1 MVISDED
8 FVHLHTHTEYSNL
21 RFRDSINKVKDMILH
36 VDGLGNRAM
45 AVSDHESISSHIK
58 FLNAVKEL
66 KSKNKIHKDF
76 KPILGNEIYLVDEE
90 IMYEEMKGLGK
101 TKFYHFLVLAKDN
114 IGHEQLRKL
123 STTAWKRM
131 FNFKGVE
138 RVPTFYSD
146 MESIVGENKGHLIVS
161 SACLGGK
168 LPNLIL
174 SLLQEENEDIKEQIK
189 DELDDFINWCLDL
202 FGEDFYVELQP
213 SLQQEQI
220 DFNVMAVKIA
230 KAYNLKWIV
239 TTDAHYLTAK
249 DREIHKAFLTSED
262 DLNNNREVDTFYSTT
277 HFFTVDEIF
286 KNMNYLDTGDIE
298 KAILNTKEITDKI
311 IGYDFFAE
319 SIIPLAKLP
328 NKSEWY
334 SIDVKILNKY
344 QYIKELYEDKEEQ
357 HTYLIAQTFKGIT
370 EREIKAEKLDG
381 VLERINI
388 ECKEI
393 TGASKAKNQPM
404 GAYLITMQKN
414 VDIIWE
420 EAESFVGPGRGSANG
435 YIINYLL
442 GITQVN
448 PLEQGVEMPH
458 WRFMSAE
465 RPDIFDIDIDYS
477 SHKKDVVMDKV
488 VKYYQSIGGDAIR
501 VCTFGTETSKSAIQT
516 ACFKKGTQIN
526 TLNGIKSIEYIKK
539 GDYVETANGWEE
551 IITPTFTENKTLIN
565 LKTRNSS
572 ESFISCTEEHE
583 FLMINKYHKG
593 RMNGIFVK
601 DKVDKYYPEI
611 LDLKS
616 TDKNYQKLYG
626 YCREVT
632 PNWVCAKDITIN
644 DYGLKR
650 IDLKTENS
658 EFIYWKNEAIKNYDC
673 GISTKIKINEEFC
686 ELIGIW
692 LAEGSSNRNRITFT
706 IHQEEEV
713 FKNRIISLM
722 WNVFQLDNYYIQPR
736 KDTKAL
742 NITYSSRQ
750 IFNFFSQIFEVEK
763 ISEVNQWNKYIP
775 NKLKFINPSLQLQI
789 FKGWFVGDGY
799 ARRGT
804 ESKVTTVSK
813 QLCEDMILVL
823 NRNLINPYIIKE
835 KKVGKCRVY
844 NLMLYG
850 EKAKKLSKIKYC
862 SNLQNELKFTLD
874 DFTEMDFPIFWN
886 GKVYLKTKVEKMG
899 NSEENLIKQ
908 RVYCLKIPSE
918 NFTVNGTIVHNCRG
932 LHINNDVALYLS
944 SLVPVERGK
953 VWSIHDCFYG
963 DKDNGRKHV
972 TEFRNMVSEY
982 TEKNLLNVILGIEGL
997 INKRSSHACGILILN
1012 EEITKHNSVMRSP
1025 SGELIS
1031 AYELHDSEQVSNL
1044 KYDFLN
1050 TKTESMLQLTMEML
1064 VKNEKIEWQGSLRQT
1079 YNKYLH
1085 PDVIDFKSKGMW
1097 DILCRGEMLSAFQ
1110 FESSVGEQAIKLI
1123 QPQNLIDA
1131 ANGNTVMRLMVENGE
1146 QPLEKFVRYKNDI
1159 AEWYKDM
1166 KKFGLN
1172 KEQVSM
1178 LEKHLL
1184 QDNGVCSSQERMM
1197 LLTMDKD
1204 VAGFGV
1210 IESNKLRKGVAKKQQ
1225 KLINEAKTMFFEW
1238 GEKANAPKILLE
1250 YIWNEQIALQL
1261 GYSFSILHAVAY
1273 TIILIQ
1279 QLNLVY
1285 YYPPIYWNTA
1295 VLMVESG
1302 AVDREVC
1309 EDSDIE
1315 AKERTTN
1322 YGEIAKAIGKLQA
1335 KGINISLPYINK
1347 AEQGFLPNE
1356 EGNEIIFGFKGIMKI
1371 NNDTAQTIMRNR
1383 PYINLED
1390 FHKRLVL
1397 VKREVILKTGK
1408 IQMKSLVTEAQTIML
1423 IKAGAFDKIE
1433 RKEREQI
1440 LEDYIR
1446 LLNPSKHKLNSK
1458 DISKIAEMG
1467 LIPTNLKDEMKFYN
1481 FREYLMSMSKK
1492 QDEQTKTIMWYKI
1505 HDEENENDT
1514 DYANNFFMVHFAN
1527 EMEENRDY
1535 KYDEEGYLLVALG
1548 TPRKGSFESIYKAKI
1563 SQLNK
1568 WINTEEC
1575 INTYTD
1581 IVFQNIKN
1589 ESMSGT
1595 ISSWEM
1601 ESMNYYYNPHELIDI
1616 DKEKYGV
1623 VDFKDLPEDPVVIG
1637 FTKYKGLQYP
1647 KFQLNRIVGTVLDRD
1662 KNKHSV
1668 TILTPDGVVVLKFY
1682 SGQFSFYD
1690 KTISKD
1696 VGVADEDGKVKKIV
1710 LENGWFQRGALIMVT
1725 GFRRGDIFK
1734 PKRYKN
1740 SIYQHALSKIV
1751 EVKEDN
1757 ELILQND
1764 RVQLVD

>member
-1 MVISDED
+1 LLQDSD
-8 FVHLHTHTEYSNL
+8 FVHLHTHTEYSNT
-21 RFRDSINKVKDMILH
+21 RFRDAINKVKDMILY
-36 VDGLGNRAM
+36 VAELGNMAM
-45 AVSDHESISSHIK
+45 AVTEHESVSSHIK
-58 FLNAVKEL
+58 FLNTVKEL
-66 KSKNKIHKDF
+66 KSKDKIHRDF

-90 IMYEEMKGLGK
+90 IMYEETKDQNK
-101 TKFYHFLVLAKDN
+101 KPKFYHFLILAKDN
-114 IGHEQLRKL
+114 EGHEQMREL
-123 STTAWKRM
+123 STRAWTRL
-131 FNFKGVE
+131 FSYKGVE

-146 MESIVGENKGHLIVS
+146 IESILGENKGHLIAS
-161 SACLGGK
+161 SACLGGM
-168 LPNLIL
+168 LPHLIL
-174 SLLQEENEDIKEQIK
+174 SLLQEENEEIQEQIK
-189 DELDDFINWCLDL
+189 DELDDFLNWCLDL
-202 FGEDFYVELQP
+202 FGEDFYIELQP

-220 DFNVMAVKIA
+220 DFNKMAVKVA
-230 KAYNLKWIV
+230 KAYNIKWIV

-262 DLNNNREVDTFYSTT
+262 DLNNNREVDMFYSTT

-286 KNMNYLDTGDIE
+286 KNMDYLEIEDIE
-298 KAILNTKEITDKI
+298 KAILNTKEIADKVV
-311 IGYDFFAE
+311 GYDFFAE
-319 SIIPLAKLP
+319 SIIPLRELP
-328 NKSEWY
+328 EKSEWY
-334 SIDVKILNKY
+334 PVNQKILSNY
-344 QYIKELYEDKEEQ
+344 PYIKELYEDKEEQ
-357 HTYLIAQTFKGIT
+357 HTFLITQTFKGIA
-370 EREIKAEKLDG
+370 EREIKKEKLDD
-381 VLERINI
+381 VLERVNI

-393 TGASKAKNQPM
+393 TGASKAKHQPM
-404 GAYLITMQKN
+404 GAYLNTMQKN

-516 ACFKKGTQIN
+516 AC
-526 TLNGIKSIEYIKK
+526 
-539 GDYVETANGWEE
+539 
-551 IITPTFTENKTLIN
+551 
-565 LKTRNSS
+565 
-572 ESFISCTEEHE
+572 
-583 FLMINKYHKG
+583 
-593 RMNGIFVK
+593 
-601 DKVDKYYPEI
+601 
-611 LDLKS
+611 
-616 TDKNYQKLYG
+616 
-626 YCREVT
+626 
-632 PNWVCAKDITIN
+632 
-644 DYGLKR
+644 
-650 IDLKTENS
+650 
-658 EFIYWKNEAIKNYDC
+658 
-673 GISTKIKINEEFC
+673 
-686 ELIGIW
+686 
-692 LAEGSSNRNRITFT
+692 
-706 IHQEEEV
+706 
-713 FKNRIISLM
+713 
-722 WNVFQLDNYYIQPR
+722 
-736 KDTKAL
+736 
-742 NITYSSRQ
+742 
-750 IFNFFSQIFEVEK
+750 
-763 ISEVNQWNKYIP
+763 
-775 NKLKFINPSLQLQI
+775 
-789 FKGWFVGDGY
+789 
-799 ARRGT
+799 
-804 ESKVTTVSK
+804 
-813 QLCEDMILVL
+813 
-823 NRNLINPYIIKE
+823 
-835 KKVGKCRVY
+835 
-844 NLMLYG
+844 
-850 EKAKKLSKIKYC
+850 
-862 SNLQNELKFTLD
+862 
-874 DFTEMDFPIFWN
+874 
-886 GKVYLKTKVEKMG
+886 
-899 NSEENLIKQ
+899 
-908 RVYCLKIPSE
+908 
-918 NFTVNGTIVHNCRG
+918 RG

-963 DKDNGRKHV
+963 DPDNGRKAV

-982 TEKNLLNVILGIEGL
+982 TDKNLLNVILGIEGL
-997 INKRSSHACGILILN
+997 INKRSTHACGILILN
-1012 EEITKHNSVMRSP
+1012 EPITKHNSVMRSP

-1064 VKNEKIEWQGSLRQT
+1064 VKNNKIEWQGSLRKT

-1085 PDVIDFKSKGMW
+1085 PDVIDFKSKEMW
-1097 DILCRGEMLSAFQ
+1097 DILCRGELLSCFQ

-1131 ANGNTVMRLMVENGE
+1131 SNGNTVMRLMVENGE
-1146 QPLEKFVRYKNDI
+1146 QPLEKFVRYKNNI
-1159 AEWYKDM
+1159 SEWYKDM

-1172 KEQVSM
+1172 EEQINIM
-1178 LEKHLL
+1178 ERHLL

-1197 LLTMDKD
+1197 LLTMDSD

-1225 KLINEAKTMFFEW
+1225 KLIDDAKTLFFEW

-1302 AVDREVC
+1302 AVDRETC
-1309 EDSDIE
+1309 DDSDIE

-1335 KGINISLPYINK
+1335 KKINISLPYVNK

-1356 EGNEIIFGFKGIMKI
+1356 ENNEIIFGFKGIMKI
-1371 NNDTAQTIMRNR
+1371 NNETAQTIMQNR
-1383 PYINLED
+1383 PYANLED
-1390 FHKRLVL
+1390 FHNRLVL
-1397 VKREVILKTGK
+1397 VKKEVTLKTGK
-1408 IQMKSLVTEAQTIML
+1408 TQMRSLVAEGQTIML

-1433 RKEREQI
+1433 NKPREEI
-1440 LEDYIR
+1440 LENYLR
-1446 LLNPSKHKLNSK
+1446 LLNPSKQKLNSK

-1467 LIPTNLKDEMKFYN
+1467 IIPSNLKDEIKFYN
-1481 FREYLMSMSKK
+1481 FREYLMSMPK
-1492 QDEQTKTIMWYKI
+1492 QKDEQTKTITWHKI
-1505 HDEENENDT
+1505 HDQFNEEDT
-1514 DYANNFFMVHFAN
+1514 EYANNFFLENFAN
-1527 EMEENRDY
+1527 EMEENKDY
-1535 KYDEEGYLLVALG
+1535 KYDEEGYLLIALG
-1548 TPRKGSFESIYKAKI
+1548 TPRKGSFESIYKNKI
-1563 SQLNK
+1563 AQLNK

-1575 INTYTD
+1575 IYTYTNN
-1581 IVFQNIKN
+1581 IFQNIKN
-1589 ESMSGT
+1589 ENMQGN

-1601 ESMNYYYNPHELIDI
+1601 ASMSFYSKEAGHELADI
-1616 DKEKYGV
+1616 DQEKYGV
-1623 VDFKDLPEDPVVIG
+1623 VDFNNLPEEPVVIG

-1668 TILTPDGVVVLKFY
+1668 TILTPTGVVTLKFY
-1682 SGQFSFYD
+1682 AGQFSFYD

-1696 VGVADEDGKVKKIV
+1696 VGIADENGKIKKVV
-1710 LENGWFQRGALIMVT
+1710 LENGWFSRGSLIMVT

-1751 EVKEDN
+1751 EVREDN

-1764 RVQLVD
+1764 RVQLVE

>member
-1 MVISDED
+1 MESINNSD
-8 FVHLHTHTEYSNL
+8 FVHLHTHSEYSNI
-21 RFRDSINKVKDMILH
+21 RFRDSVNKIKDMIIH
-36 VDGLGNRAM
+36 VNELGNRSM
-45 AVSDHESISSHIK
+45 ALSDHENISGHIK
-58 FLNAVKEL
+58 FLNTVKEL
-66 KSKNKIHKDF
+66 KSKDKIHKDF
-76 KPILGNEIYLVDEE
+76 KPILGNEIYLVNEE
-90 IMYEEMKGLGK
+90 IMYEEMKDQDK
-101 TKFYHFLVLAKDN
+101 KPKFYHFIVLAKDN
-114 IGHEQLRKL
+114 EGHEQMRKL
-123 STTAWKRM
+123 STRAWTRL
-131 FNFKGVE
+131 FNYKGVE

-146 MESIVGENKGHLIVS
+146 IESIVSENRGHLIVS
-161 SACLGGK
+161 SACLGGM
-168 LPNLIL
+168 LPHLIL
-174 SLLQEENEDIKEQIK
+174 RLLQEENEEIQGQIK
-189 DELDDFINWCLDL
+189 DELDDFLNWCLDL
-202 FGEDFYVELQP
+202 FGEDFYIELQP

-220 DFNVMAVKIA
+220 DFNKMAVRIA
-230 KAYNLKWIV
+230 KAYNIKWIV

-262 DLNNNREVDTFYSTT
+262 DLNNNREVDMFYSTT

-286 KNMNYLDTGDIE
+286 KNMDYLETKDIE
-298 KAILNTKEITDKI
+298 KAILNTKEVADKI
-311 IGYDFFAE
+311 IGYNFFAE
-319 SIIPLAKLP
+319 SIIPLRELP

-334 SIDVKILNKY
+334 PVDKKILNKY
-344 QYIKELYEDKEEQ
+344 PYIKELYEDKEEQ
-357 HTYLIAQTFKGIT
+357 HTFLITQTFKGIA
-370 EREIKAEKLDG
+370 EREINKEKLDA
-381 VLERINI
+381 VLERVNI

-393 TGASKAKNQPM
+393 TGASKAKHQPM
-404 GAYLITMQKN
+404 GAYLNTMQKN

-477 SHKKDVVMDKV
+477 SHKKDVVMDKI

-516 ACFKKGTQIN
+516 A
-526 TLNGIKSIEYIKK
+526 
-539 GDYVETANGWEE
+539 
-551 IITPTFTENKTLIN
+551 
-565 LKTRNSS
+565 
-572 ESFISCTEEHE
+572 
-583 FLMINKYHKG
+583 
-593 RMNGIFVK
+593 
-601 DKVDKYYPEI
+601 
-611 LDLKS
+611 
-616 TDKNYQKLYG
+616 
-626 YCREVT
+626 
-632 PNWVCAKDITIN
+632 
-644 DYGLKR
+644 
-650 IDLKTENS
+650 
-658 EFIYWKNEAIKNYDC
+658 
-673 GISTKIKINEEFC
+673 
-686 ELIGIW
+686 
-692 LAEGSSNRNRITFT
+692 
-706 IHQEEEV
+706 
-713 FKNRIISLM
+713 
-722 WNVFQLDNYYIQPR
+722 
-736 KDTKAL
+736 
-742 NITYSSRQ
+742 
-750 IFNFFSQIFEVEK
+750 
-763 ISEVNQWNKYIP
+763 
-775 NKLKFINPSLQLQI
+775 
-789 FKGWFVGDGY
+789 
-799 ARRGT
+799 
-804 ESKVTTVSK
+804 
-813 QLCEDMILVL
+813 
-823 NRNLINPYIIKE
+823 
-835 KKVGKCRVY
+835 
-844 NLMLYG
+844 
-850 EKAKKLSKIKYC
+850 
-862 SNLQNELKFTLD
+862 
-874 DFTEMDFPIFWN
+874 
-886 GKVYLKTKVEKMG
+886 
-899 NSEENLIKQ
+899 
-908 RVYCLKIPSE
+908 
-918 NFTVNGTIVHNCRG
+918 CRG

-963 DKDNGRKHV
+963 DPDNGRKAV

-982 TEKNLLNVILGIEGL
+982 TDKNLLNVILGIEGL
-997 INKRSSHACGILILN
+997 INKRSTHACFDKETLITTSKGLKKIIDVKIGDEVLTHKKRFKPVTDLIKTKTSTIFTLKTQASLPIDVTGNHPFYIREKTFIKQKRYFGEPKWKNVNELSIGNDYVGIPINTESKIPIYCESLLPFDNKDFWWVVGRYVGDGWTEHYIRKGKTSTYNENRVIICCSKVDEMEKDEIIKHLIILNFDFRVEEVNTTYKIHIKDKDIYNYLQGFGKYAHGKYINQDVFNLPRDLVSAFLEGYISADGHYYKENNTYSIKTVSKNLAMGVMQLINKAYHRHAKVSILCATTEYIEGREVNSKEKYEIRFGKEIKKGEQSFYENGYIWSSLSYLNKKLEPKTMYNLTVLDDSSYVVHGLCVHNCGVLILN
-1012 EEITKHNSVMRSP
+1012 EPITKHNSVMRSP

-1064 VKNEKIEWQGSLRQT
+1064 VKNNKIEWQGGLRKT

-1085 PDVIDFKSKGMW
+1085 PDVIDFKSKEMW
-1097 DILCRGEMLSAFQ
+1097 NILCRGELLSCFQ

-1131 ANGNTVMRLMVENGE
+1131 SNGNTVMRLMVENGE
-1146 QPLEKFVRYKNDI
+1146 QPLEKFVRYKNNI
-1159 AEWYKDM
+1159 SEWYKDM

-1172 KEQVSM
+1172 KEQINIM
-1178 LEKHLL
+1178 EKHLL
-1184 QDNGVCSSQERMM
+1184 QDYGVCSSQEKMM

-1225 KLINEAKTMFFEW
+1225 KLIDDAKTLFFEW

-1261 GYSFSILHAVAY
+1261 GYSFSILHSVAY

-1302 AVDREVC
+1302 AVDRETC
-1309 EDSDIE
+1309 DDSDIE

-1335 KGINISLPYINK
+1335 KKINISLPYINK

-1356 EGNEIIFGFKGIMKI
+1356 ENNEIIFGFKGIMKI
-1371 NNDTAQTIMRNR
+1371 NNETAQTIMQNR
-1383 PYINLED
+1383 PYRDLKD
-1390 FHKRLVL
+1390 FHERLVL
-1397 VKREVILKTGK
+1397 VKKKVTLKTGK
-1408 IQMKSLVTEAQTIML
+1408 TQIRSLVAEGQAIML

-1433 RKEREQI
+1433 NKSKEII
-1440 LEDYIR
+1440 LEDYLR
-1446 LLNPSKHKLNSK
+1446 LLNPSKQKLNSK
-1458 DISKIAEMG
+1458 DIAKIAEMG
-1467 LIPTNLKDEMKFYN
+1467 IIPSNLKEEIKFYN
-1481 FREYLMSMSKK
+1481 FREYLMSMSKQK
-1492 QDEQTKTIMWYKI
+1492 DDQSKTIVWYKV
-1505 HDEENENDT
+1505 HDEFNEEDT
-1514 DYANNFFMVHFAN
+1514 EYANNFFMEHFSN

-1548 TPRKGSFESIYKAKI
+1548 TPRKGSFESVYKTKI
-1563 SQLNK
+1563 IQLSK

-1581 IVFQNIKN
+1581 NIFQNIKN
-1589 ESMSGT
+1589 ENMQGN

-1601 ESMNYYYNPHELIDI
+1601 SAMSFYSKEAGHELAGIDQ
-1616 DKEKYGV
+1616 EKYGV
-1623 VDFKDLPEDPVVIG
+1623 VDFNDLPEEPVVIG

-1668 TILTPDGVVVLKFY
+1668 TILTPTGVVVLKFY
-1682 SGQFSFYD
+1682 AGQFSFYD

-1696 VGVADEDGKVKKIV
+1696 VGVADENGKIKKVV
-1710 LENGWFQRGALIMVT
+1710 LENGWFSRGSLIMVT

-1751 EVKEDN
+1751 EVREDN

-1764 RVQLVD
+1764 RVQLVE

>member
-1 MVISDED
+1 MAILDED
-8 FVHLHTHTEYSNL
+8 FVHLHSHTEYSNL
-21 RFRDSINKVKDMILH
+21 RFRDSVNKVKDMILH

-45 AVSDHESISSHIK
+45 AVSDHESVSSHIK

-66 KSKNKIHKDF
+66 KSKDKIHKDF

-90 IMYEEMKGLGK
+90 VMYEEMRGVGK

-114 IGHEQLRKL
+114 QGHEQLRKL
-123 STTAWKRM
+123 STAAWKRM

-146 MESIVGENKGHLIVS
+146 IESIVGENKGHLIVS
-161 SACLGGK
+161 SACLGGR
-168 LPNLIL
+168 LPHLIT

-189 DELDDFINWCLDL
+189 DDLDDFINWCLDL
-202 FGEDFYVELQP
+202 FGEDFYIELQP

-230 KAYNLKWIV
+230 KAYNVKWIV

-262 DLNNNREVDTFYSTT
+262 DLNNNREVDMFYSTT
-277 HFFTVDEIF
+277 HFFTVDEIL
-286 KNMNYLDTGDIE
+286 KNMDYLEIEDIE
-298 KAILNTKEITDKI
+298 KGILNTKEIANKI
-311 IGYDFFAE
+311 VGYDFFAE
-319 SIIPLAKLP
+319 SIIPLTQLP
-328 NKSEWY
+328 NKSEWFK
-334 SIDVKILNKY
+334 INVKVLNKY
-344 QYIKELYEDKEEQ
+344 QYIKELYEDKEER
-357 HTYLIAQTFKGIT
+357 HAYLVTQTFRGIV
-370 EREIKAEKLDG
+370 EREIKTEKLAE

-404 GAYLITMQKN
+404 GAYLVTMQKN

-477 SHKKDVVMDKV
+477 SHKKDVVMDKI

-516 ACFKKGTQIN
+516 A
-526 TLNGIKSIEYIKK
+526 
-539 GDYVETANGWEE
+539 
-551 IITPTFTENKTLIN
+551 
-565 LKTRNSS
+565 
-572 ESFISCTEEHE
+572 
-583 FLMINKYHKG
+583 
-593 RMNGIFVK
+593 
-601 DKVDKYYPEI
+601 
-611 LDLKS
+611 
-616 TDKNYQKLYG
+616 
-626 YCREVT
+626 
-632 PNWVCAKDITIN
+632 
-644 DYGLKR
+644 
-650 IDLKTENS
+650 
-658 EFIYWKNEAIKNYDC
+658 
-673 GISTKIKINEEFC
+673 
-686 ELIGIW
+686 
-692 LAEGSSNRNRITFT
+692 
-706 IHQEEEV
+706 
-713 FKNRIISLM
+713 
-722 WNVFQLDNYYIQPR
+722 
-736 KDTKAL
+736 
-742 NITYSSRQ
+742 
-750 IFNFFSQIFEVEK
+750 
-763 ISEVNQWNKYIP
+763 
-775 NKLKFINPSLQLQI
+775 
-789 FKGWFVGDGY
+789 
-799 ARRGT
+799 
-804 ESKVTTVSK
+804 
-813 QLCEDMILVL
+813 
-823 NRNLINPYIIKE
+823 
-835 KKVGKCRVY
+835 
-844 NLMLYG
+844 
-850 EKAKKLSKIKYC
+850 
-862 SNLQNELKFTLD
+862 
-874 DFTEMDFPIFWN
+874 
-886 GKVYLKTKVEKMG
+886 
-899 NSEENLIKQ
+899 
-908 RVYCLKIPSE
+908 
-918 NFTVNGTIVHNCRG
+918 CRG

-963 DKDNGRKHV
+963 DKDNGRKQV

-982 TEKNLLNVILGIEGL
+982 TDKNLLNIILGIEGL
-997 INKRSSHACGILILN
+997 INKRSTHACGVIIVN
-1012 EEITKHNSVMRSP
+1012 EEFTKHNSIMRSP

-1031 AYELHDSEQVSNL
+1031 AYELHDSELTSNL

-1050 TKTESMLQLTMEML
+1050 TKTESMLQLTIEML
-1064 VKNEKIEWQGSLRQT
+1064 VKNNKIKWQGSLRKT

-1159 AEWYKDM
+1159 TEWYKDM

-1172 KEQVSM
+1172 KEQVGI

-1204 VAGFGV
+1204 ITGFGV

-1225 KLINEAKTMFFEW
+1225 KLIDEAKTMFFEW
-1238 GEKANAPKILLE
+1238 GEKAKTSKILLE

-1261 GYSFSILHAVAY
+1261 GYSFSILHAIAY

-1315 AKERTTN
+1315 TKERTTN
-1322 YGEIAKAIGKLQA
+1322 YGEVAKAIGKLQA
-1335 KGINISLPYINK
+1335 KGINISLPYVNK
-1347 AEQGFLPNE
+1347 AKQGFLPNE
-1356 EGNEIIFGFKGIMKI
+1356 ENNEIVFGFKGIMKI
-1371 NNDTAQTIMRNR
+1371 NNDTAQMIMHNR
-1383 PYINLED
+1383 PFINLED

-1397 VKREVILKTGK
+1397 VKREVTLKTGK
-1408 IQMKSLVTEAQTIML
+1408 TQMRSLVSEGQTIML

-1433 RKEREQI
+1433 SKQREKI

-1467 LIPTNLKDEMKFYN
+1467 LIPSNLKDELKFYN
-1481 FREYLMSMSKK
+1481 FREYLTSMSKK

-1505 HDEENENDT
+1505 YDEDNENDT
-1514 DYANNFFMVHFAN
+1514 DYANSFFMEHFAN
-1527 EMEENRDY
+1527 EMEENKDY

-1548 TPRKGSFESIYKAKI
+1548 TPRKGSFESNYKNKI
-1563 SQLNK
+1563 SQLNE
-1568 WINTEEC
+1568 WISTEEC
-1575 INTYTD
+1575 INTYTN

-1589 ESMSGT
+1589 EFMRGT

-1601 ESMNYYYNPHELIDI
+1601 ESMNYYYNLHELANIDQ
-1616 DKEKYGV
+1616 EKYGV
-1623 VDFKDLPEDPVVIG
+1623 VDFKSLPEEPVVIG

-1696 VGVADEDGKVKKIV
+1696 IGVADEDGKVKKVV
-1710 LENGWFQRGALIMVT
+1710 LENGWFQRGNLVMVT

-1740 SIYQHALSKIV
+1740 SIYQHALSKII
-1751 EVKEDN
+1751 EVNEDN
-1757 ELILQND
+1757 ELILQSD
-1764 RVQLVD
+1764 RVQLVQ